1 MSKTKIFISYHH
13 KDEMWKD
20 RLVSHLKVLEL
31 EGGVEVWDD
40 RQLESGSNWIKT
52 IKENLIEANIAVLL
66 ISADFLTSVFI
77 RNEEIPVLL
86 NRRKEEGIVVFPI
99 ILKPCAWVKV
109 EWLRK
114 IQVYPKDGR
123 PLSKG
128 SAFEIDHAL
137 AEITM
142 KLADFFKITSIKKAR
157 EISFTSTSI
166 EKIDEKQKK
175 AQFFISHCNQDGDF
189 AELLK
194 LRIEKEG
201 YTSWIDI
208 DRLSVG
214 IDWRQEID
222 NGIKDS
228 SALIVIMTPEARKSE
243 YVTYEW
249 AFAWGMGVKVI
260 PIMLKQTQMHPRLE
274 TLQHLDFTNREARP
288 WQKLIKTLKEAINK
302 KSLDRIDS

>member
-13 KDEMWKD
+13 KDEEWKD
-20 RLVSHLKVLEL
+20 RLVSHLQVLKL
-31 EGGVEVWDD
+31 EGFVEVWDD
-40 RQLESGSNWIKT
+40 RQLDPAINWITT
-52 IKENLIEANIAVLL
+52 IKKELNEANIAVLL
-66 ISADFLTSVFI
+66 ISANFLTSDFI
-77 RNEEIPVLL
+77 RKEEIPVLL

-99 ILKPCAWVKV
+99 ILKPCAWNTV
-109 EWLRK
+109 EWLRT

-123 PLSKG
+123 PLVIG
-128 SAFEIDHAL
+128 TEAVIEQDLAAITMAIANIFEIA
-137 AEITM
+137 
-142 KLADFFKITSIKKAR
+142 SIKKSR

-166 EKIDEKQKK
+166 EKTDEIPKK
-175 AQFFISHCNQDGDF
+175 ANLFISHCHEDGDF

-201 YTSWIDI
+201 YASWIDI

-222 NGIKDS
+222 NAIKDS
-228 SALIVIMTPEARKSE
+228 AALIVIMTPEAKKSE

-249 AFAWGMGVKVI
+249 AFAWGMGIKVI
-260 PIMLKQTQMHPRLE
+260 PIMLKQTQIHPRLE

-302 KSLDRIDS
+302 KSLE